1 MRPLHMMKILKKEG
15 LFYEGRPV
23 NRHAAQRPLGKYLLQ
38 HALSCRRGGKGLAAR
53 GISDEKNLERGPGGD
68 RKKPG
73 DDLPRPTRAATDIWE
88 RGNRELL
95 MEIFART
102 LTKAPTAKALVYTLA
117 EYVKPSLDYRC
128 FSEPRSGQYGL
139 LVRLDC
145 EPVAMTA
152 PFSANRADVEK
163 LAAQLTVQQRPLAE
177 FRLQFLSGEIPGVLP
192 EQTGEWT
199 RQDDEA

>member
-1 MRPLHMMKILKKEG
+1 M
-15 LFYEGRPV
+15 
-23 NRHAAQRPLGKYLLQ
+23 A
-38 HALSCRRGGKGLAAR
+38 
-53 GISDEKNLERGPGGD
+53 
-68 RKKPG
+68 
-73 DDLPRPTRAATDIWE
+73 
-88 RGNRELL
+88 
-95 MEIFART
+95 IFART

>member
-1 MRPLHMMKILKKEG
+1 MTDGEKRYQILRGRLYERLPVLALALGLLDWREAEKTG
-15 LFYEGRPV
+15 TDGQLFYAPV
-23 NRHAAQRPLGKYLLQ
+23 SFLAKSQTDRETAERTLLHSVLHAMLG
-38 HALSCRRGGKGLAAR
+38 H
-53 GISDEKNLERGPGGD
+53 
-68 RKKPG
+68 
-73 DDLPRPTRAATDIWE
+73 IWE

-95 MEIFART
+95 MAIFART

-139 LVRLDC
+139 LVRLDR

-199 RQDDEA
+199 KQDDET

>member
-1 MRPLHMMKILKKEG
+1 M
-15 LFYEGRPV
+15 
-23 NRHAAQRPLGKYLLQ
+23 A
-38 HALSCRRGGKGLAAR
+38 
-53 GISDEKNLERGPGGD
+53 
-68 RKKPG
+68 
-73 DDLPRPTRAATDIWE
+73 
-88 RGNRELL
+88 
-95 MEIFART
+95 IFART

-139 LVRLDC
+139 LVRLDR

-177 FRLQFLSGEIPGVLP
+177 FRLQFLSGEIHGVLP
-192 EQTGEWT
+192 EQSGEWT
-199 RQDDEA
+199 KQDDEA

>member
-1 MRPLHMMKILKKEG
+1 MTDGEKRYQILRGRLYERLPVLALALGLLDWREAEKTGTDGQFFYAPVSFLAKAQTDRETAERTLLHSVL
-15 LFYEGRPV
+15 
-23 NRHAAQRPLGKYLLQ
+23 HAMLG
-38 HALSCRRGGKGLAAR
+38 H
-53 GISDEKNLERGPGGD
+53 
-68 RKKPG
+68 
-73 DDLPRPTRAATDIWE
+73 IWE

-95 MEIFART
+95 MAIFART

-163 LAAQLTVQQRPLAE
+163 LAAQLTVQHSRGSARADRRMDKTRRRDVGGVPYGFLKII
-177 FRLQFLSGEIPGVLP
+177 RLCVGA
-192 EQTGEWT
+192 
-199 RQDDEA
+199 D

>member
-1 MRPLHMMKILKKEG
+1 
-15 LFYEGRPV
+15 
-23 NRHAAQRPLGKYLLQ
+23 
-38 HALSCRRGGKGLAAR
+38 
-53 GISDEKNLERGPGGD
+53 
-68 RKKPG
+68 
-73 DDLPRPTRAATDIWE
+73 
-88 RGNRELL
+88 

-199 RQDDEA
+199 KQDDET